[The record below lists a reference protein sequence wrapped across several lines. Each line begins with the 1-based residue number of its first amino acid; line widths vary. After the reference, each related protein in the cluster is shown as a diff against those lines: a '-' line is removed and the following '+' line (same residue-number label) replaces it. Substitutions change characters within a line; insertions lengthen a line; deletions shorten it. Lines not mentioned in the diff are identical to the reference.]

1 MSIPDYIQEISDFRS
16 PNGHR
21 NEADFVAEGLTALDA
36 ATGDLIWNA
45 AGQTLI
51 NELISSRFS
60 RALDLYDFMRDLESK
75 LPNPEI
81 ARQLVARGY
90 YAMFWA
96 GRALSLTLRGT
107 QA

>member
-1 MSIPDYIQEISDFRS
+1 MAIPDYIQEISDFRS
-16 PNGHR
+16 PNGHP
-21 NEADFVAEGLTALDA
+21 NQADFVAEGLTTIHPVSRHL
-36 ATGDLIWNA
+36 TWNP

-51 NELISSRFS
+51 NNLISIRFL
-60 RALDLYDFMRDLESK
+60 RALDLYNLNRDLESK

-81 ARQLVARGY
+81 ASLLVARGY